1 MLGAEIVNQ
10 TGGPKSI
17 SAQYQRPR
25 SRERKGENVE
35 WQRIKSLDASVL
47 DAKKVSREV
56 ASVLGRWLLFNHLTP
71 LEAEA
76 GRRYAYIVGRFERH
90 FLQGR
95 RTARSPSFER
105 AYGEDQEVERHHQL
119 GTIKDYEAKA
129 KKARRHYDKL
139 QKIVGVYADPLTKR
153 NPLRDAITDMCC
165 SDIEPPPAYRTEIAA
180 VLRHVGHEFGVTVAS
195 RRGRPRKGR
204 G

>member
-1 MLGAEIVNQ
+1 MNQ
-10 TGGPKSI
+10 PGGPKSI

-25 SRERKGENVE
+25 NRTGAENVQ
-35 WQRIKSLDASVL
+35 WQRIKSLDAAVL
-47 DAKKVSREV
+47 DANRIARDA
-56 ASVLGRWLLFNHLTP
+56 ASVLGRWFLFKHLTP

-105 AYGEDQEVERHHQL
+105 AYGEDQEVERHHQR
-119 GTIKDYEAKA
+119 GTIDDYEASARKA
-129 KKARRHYDKL
+129 KRHYQKL
-139 QKIVGVYADPLTKR
+139 QKIMAIYEDPLTKR

-165 SDIEPPPAYRTEIAA
+165 SDIEPPAEYRQQIAA
-180 VLRHVGHEFGVTVAS
+180 VLRHVGHEFGVTVQS
-195 RRGRPRKGR
+195 RRGRPRKNGR
-204 G
+204 R

>member
-1 MLGAEIVNQ
+1 MNQ

-25 SRERKGENVE
+25 SRERKGEHVE
-35 WQRIKSLDASVL
+35 WQRLKSLDASVL
-47 DAKKVSREV
+47 DAKKISREA
-56 ASVLGRWLLFNHLTP
+56 ASVLGRWLLFKHLTP
-71 LEAEA
+71 FEAES

-105 AYGEDQEVERHHQL
+105 AYGEDQEVERHHQR
-119 GTIKDYEAKA
+119 GTIDDYEASARKA
-129 KKARRHYDKL
+129 KRHYAKL
-139 QKIVGVYADPLTKR
+139 QKIMAIYEDPLTKR

-165 SDIEPPPAYRTEIAA
+165 SDIEAPPAYREQIAA
-180 VLRHVGHEFGVTVAS
+180 ALRHVGKEFGVTVTS